1 MSNYFSYLWK
11 MNFGYREDLKVIVS
25 LMDTV
30 REIRK
35 VVRSHFAQKMKA
47 QNIDITIEMLE
58 VLSILWRK
66 DGINQQE
73 IVERTNRNKAS
84 ITSLIDNMTTR
95 GLVRRDSD
103 PLDRRSN
110 LIYLT
115 KEGVQYQERLKPLLE
130 EIYESFQSDIDYD
143 KLVETNRV
151 LEKIYQKILEKE

>member
-1 MSNYFSYLWK
+1 MK
-11 MNFGYREDLKVIVS
+11 FGYREDLRVIVS

-35 VVRSHFAQKMKA
+35 VVRSHFAHKMKE

-66 DGINQQE
+66 EGINQQE
-73 IVERTNRNKAS
+73 IVEKTNRNKAS

-115 KEGVQYQERLKPLLE
+115 KEGVQYQEKLKPLLE

-143 KLVETNRV
+143 QLVETNRV